1 MVKDGGGTR
10 DRRDSGFQEKYGKM
24 SASYEADRSMSGY
37 GTTGRRES
45 GGGQRRE
52 AGGGGMDQAT
62 PASRKDD
69 FSRSVANDAVVVY
82 HVKT

>member
-1 MVKDGGGTR
+1 
-10 DRRDSGFQEKYGKM
+10 
-24 SASYEADRSMSGY
+24 MSGY

-62 PASRKDD
+62 PATRKDD
-69 FSRSVANDAVVVY
+69 FSRSVANDDVDVY
-82 HVKT
+82 HVTT